1 MIRRMRAADLD
12 AVGVLAG
19 KLVRLH
25 HAYDPQR
32 FLRPVDPE
40 RGYARWFS
48 TQLEDREVILLVAT
62 SPGEPAPLGY
72 VYARMEPRSYND
84 LLDACARLH
93 DVYVDER
100 ARRRGVGEALV
111 RETFRIAAELGAPR
125 VVLHTASQNE
135 DAQRLF
141 QRAGFRTTML
151 EMTSEISPSRT

>member
-1 MIRRMRAADLD
+1 MRASASTTSTSTS
-12 AVGVLAG
+12 ARGGAG
-19 KLVRLH
+19 S
-25 HAYDPQR
+25 
-32 FLRPVDPE
+32 PE
-40 RGYARWFS
+40 AAATRRITSRFS

-151 EMTSEISPSRT
+151 EMTAEISPSRT